1 MKLENEN
8 LILETRTRAGEMTS
22 LFDKS
27 KNRELLYQG
36 NQGWSGRN
44 PTLFPMVGSTW
55 NNGSYTLDGKEYA
68 MKNHGLIRYADLEGS
83 TDGSKIVYTMDSSE
97 ETKAQYPFDFHYEM
111 SYRLEGKKV
120 IIEYAITNT
129 GDQDMPFS
137 FGLHP
142 AFRTSL
148 TPEEKFEDFSLEMF
162 PKAEA
167 EQIVFFDDFSPV
179 ERPTVM
185 LDKWQLSREDL
196 KKYATLVFNNIKAS
210 KAVLSWKDEPRLAME
225 FEGYPFLALWS
236 HPTESDFVCIEPWFG
251 HADYE
256 KLEIP
261 FDQRE
266 GTQILKPSETFKA
279 SYSVEAL

>member
-1 MKLENEN
+1 
-8 LILETRTRAGEMTS
+8 
-22 LFDKS
+22 
-27 KNRELLYQG
+27 
-36 NQGWSGRN
+36 
-44 PTLFPMVGSTW
+44 MVGSTW